1 MSSDRNKDEMVKK
14 MLEKEPEGLDLW
26 NRLTVK
32 KKNLLRKKYGKKIKK
47 L

>member
-1 MSSDRNKDEMVKK
+1 MSSDRNKDEIVKK
-14 MLEKEPEGLDLW
+14 MLEKEPEGLELW
-26 NRLTVK
+26 NQLTV